1 MLVVGGG
8 IAGLSA
14 AVALRQVGIEVAVFE
29 AAPALREAGA
39 GLSLWVNGMAAL
51 EDLGLAESAVAA
63 GSTVEVQETRLRSG
77 LRVSSIPVGS
87 LARSY
92 GLPPPAVL
100 RRSDLLG
107 TLAAA
112 FPADD
117 IRTDARGIGFD
128 QDPAGVTLHLA
139 DGREE
144 RGSVLI
150 GADGINSAIRSRLL
164 PNVRPRY
171 AGYQSL
177 RGLAP
182 FQHDLVTPGRFTMTH
197 GGGDRFGFS
206 PAGDAWVWWFAVM
219 PVPEG
224 ATDGPGGRKRDIL
237 ERFGRFA
244 APVPAIIESTP
255 DELILRNDVR
265 DIEPMPQ
272 WGDGRVTLVG
282 DAAHAT
288 TVGGGRGASEAI
300 EDGVVLARI
309 LAAAGSTSDAGSIVS
324 ALRQYESARKGPTA
338 AVQQRSWQYGV
349 SASWTNPL
357 ACAARGVLMAT
368 RWRKRAERGM
378 RAEFARLRDGAP
390 RVKSDYRSTSTDQM
404 WG

>member
-1 MLVVGGG
+1 MGRDHRVLVVGGG

-14 AVALRQVGIEVAVFE
+14 AVGLRRMGIEVAVYE

-51 EDLGLAESAVAA
+51 DRHGLAEQVAAA
-63 GSTVEVQETRLRSG
+63 GSTVEVQETRLRTGIS
-77 LRVSSIPVGS
+77 VSTMPVGP

-100 RRSDLLG
+100 PRRDLLG
-107 TLAAA
+107 VLAGA
-112 FPADD
+112 FPAEE
-117 IRTDARGIGFD
+117 IRVDARGVAFH
-128 QDPAGVTLHLA
+128 QDAAGVTLDLS

-150 GADGINSAIRSRLL
+150 GADGINSAVRGRLF
-164 PNVRPRY
+164 PHVRPRY

-182 FQHDLVTPGRFTMTH
+182 FRHDLVTPGRFTMTH
-197 GGGDRFGFS
+197 GRGDRFGFS
-206 PAGDAWVWWFAVM
+206 PAGEAWVWWFAVI
-219 PVPEG
+219 PVAEG
-224 ATDGPGGRKRDIL
+224 ATDGPGGRKQDVL

-244 APVPAIIESTP
+244 PPVPAIIEATP
-255 DELILRNDVR
+255 EEAILRNDVR

-272 WGDGRVTLVG
+272 WGEGRVTLVG

-300 EDGVVLARI
+300 EDGVVLARF
-309 LAAAGSTSDAGSIVS
+309 LAAARSTRDRGSIVS
-324 ALRQYESARKGPTA
+324 ALRRYESARRGPTA

-349 SASWTNPL
+349 TASWANPL

-368 RWRKRAERGM
+368 TWRKRAARGM
-378 RAEFARLRDGAP
+378 RAEFAGLRDAP
-390 RVKSDYRSTSTDQM
+390 R
-404 WG
+404 